1 MTSNG
6 DEPLRVVPVRH
17 VGRWF
22 AGAGVIV
29 IIAMMIHTFLSKIP
43 TGQRLCHVVASSADH
58 KVFRCVDELQWRFSW
73 DVVGKYVTSANI
85 LKGLLMTLALTGLTM
100 VIGVVLG
107 ATVAIMRLS
116 ASRILV
122 APAWLFTWFFR
133 GTPVYVQLLFWFNIA
148 AIFPTIDFGIPFGPS
163 LWHIEAVNLFTPF
176 TAALVGL
183 GLNEGAYMSEI
194 IRGGI
199 LAVDEGQVEAAN
211 SVGLSRLQTLRLV
224 VLPQAMRVIIP
235 PTGNEVISMLKTS
248 SLASALAV
256 VELLKAAQNVYAR
269 TYEVIPLLIVASIW
283 YLIVTTILSIGQFY
297 IERHFSKGS
306 LRNLPMTPWERIV
319 RDSRGV
325 VGKMRT
331 PRGLRGVR
339 A

>member
-6 DEPLRVVPVRH
+6 DAPLRVVPVRH
-17 VGRWF
+17 VWRWV
-22 AGAGVIV
+22 AGFGVLIV
-29 IIAMMIHTFLSKIP
+29 VAMTVHTLFSKIP
-43 TGQRLCHVVASSADH
+43 SGQRVCHWVPDNAGH
-58 KVFRCVDELQWRFSW
+58 KVFRCADVMQWRFSW
-73 DVVGKYVTSANI
+73 DVVGQYITSANI
-85 LKGLLMTLALTGLTM
+85 LKGLLMTLALTALTM
-100 VIGVVLG
+100 LIGITLG
-107 ATVAIMRLS
+107 ALVAVMRLS
-116 ASRILV
+116 PSRILA

-148 AIFPTIDFGIPFGPS
+148 AIFPKIGIGIPF
-163 LWHIEAVNLFTPF
+163 WHSYWHLEAVNLFTPF
-176 TAALVGL
+176 TAALVAL

-194 IRGGI
+194 VRGGI

-211 SVGLSRLQTLRLV
+211 SLGLSRMKTLRLV

-256 VELLKAAQNVYAR
+256 VELLKAAQNVYAS

-297 IERHFSKGS
+297 IERYFSKGS
-306 LRNLPMTPWERIV
+306 LRNLPPTPLERIKQ
-319 RDSRGV
+319 DV
-325 VGKMRT
+325 VGIVCKMKT
-331 PRGLRGVR
+331 TRGLNSG
-339 A
+339 AK

>member
-6 DEPLRVVPVRH
+6 DAPLRVVPVRH
-17 VGRWF
+17 VGRWI
-22 AGAGVIV
+22 AGFGVLILV
-29 IIAMMIHTFLSKIP
+29 AMTIHTLFSKIP
-43 TGQRLCHVVASSADH
+43 TGQRMCHQVPSDVGH
-58 KVFRCVDELQWRFSW
+58 KVFRCVDVMQWRFSW
-73 DVVGKYVTSANI
+73 DVVGQYITSVNI
-85 LKGLLMTLALTGLTM
+85 LKGLLMTLALTALTM
-100 VIGVVLG
+100 LIGITLG
-107 ATVAIMRLS
+107 ALVAILRLS
-116 ASRILV
+116 PSRVLA

-148 AIFPTIDFGIPFGPS
+148 AIFPSIDLGVPF
-163 LWHIEAVNLFTPF
+163 WHSYVHFESVNLFNAF
-176 TAALVGL
+176 TAALVAL

-194 IRGGI
+194 VRGGI

-211 SVGLSRLQTLRLV
+211 SLGLSRLKTLRLV

-256 VELLKAAQNVYAR
+256 VELLKAAQNVYQS

-283 YLIVTTILSIGQFY
+283 YLIVTTVLSIGQFY

-306 LRNLPMTPWERIV
+306 LRTLPPTPLARIKHDV
-319 RDSRGV
+319 AGV
-325 VGKMRT
+325 VGKMKT
-331 PRGLRGVR
+331 TRGLTSG
-339 A
+339 AK

>member
-1 MTSNG
+1 
-6 DEPLRVVPVRH
+6 
-17 VGRWF
+17 
-22 AGAGVIV
+22 
-29 IIAMMIHTFLSKIP
+29 
-43 TGQRLCHVVASSADH
+43 
-58 KVFRCVDELQWRFSW
+58 
-73 DVVGKYVTSANI
+73 
-85 LKGLLMTLALTGLTM
+85 
-100 VIGVVLG
+100 
-107 ATVAIMRLS
+107 
-116 ASRILV
+116 
-122 APAWLFTWFFR
+122 
-133 GTPVYVQLLFWFNIA
+133 LFWFNIA

-163 LWHIEAVNLFTPF
+163 LWHIDAVNLFTPF

-211 SVGLSRLQTLRLV
+211 SVGLSRLKTLRLV

-256 VELLKAAQNVYAR
+256 VELLKAAQNVYAS

-319 RDSRGV
+319 RDARGV
-325 VGKMRT
+325 IGKMRT

-339 A
+339 P